1 MCDMC
6 DALTSL
12 HIQIILT
19 YETAPKQEMIR
30 SSAIAPAP
38 GRRTSQSNAKQK
50 GLYCFLVRRFLTLI
64 RPLITRHRRHCE
76 PRTSSPFPAVRTE
89 GIANT
94 ASYPMPRYTYPES
107 GLGVPEGGAV
117 PGGGGGTGGVS
128 VRGPTSGAVPRV
140 ATLCLPLLPAT
151 ARTPT
156 PSVGVG
162 GPCPHP
168 VVGKA

>member
-1 MCDMC
+1 MFEVCLCVYSHAKMCDMC

-19 YETAPKQEMIR
+19 YETAPKQMIR

-117 PGGGGGTGGVS
+117 PGGGGAQVALVS
-128 VRGPTSGAVPRV
+128 AAPPRV
-140 ATLCLPLLPAT
+140 
-151 ARTPT
+151 
-156 PSVGVG
+156 
-162 GPCPHP
+162 PCP
-168 VVGKA
+168 G